1 MVRLWPVLAPVV
13 VTMTTGS
20 PARTDG
26 TVRRPPVALN
36 KTLSCWWRVL
46 ENIHAPGRLDATA
59 CIIRWSPLA
68 FFTS

>member
-36 KTLSCWWRVL
+36 KTLSGW
-46 ENIHAPGRLDATA
+46 
-59 CIIRWSPLA
+59 
-68 FFTS
+68 